1 MKLKYFLRGLGS
13 GVVVTALIL
22 SIAHGGDKETMSD
35 QEIIRR
41 AEQLGMVQQERDLL
55 TEATK
60 TPTITNEV
68 TPTITGEETD
78 KNFTDD
84 IMAMATEAAKPSKEA
99 EPTKEVTPTKDAT
112 SEEEVTP
119 TKEAEPTKAEA
130 TVSPTKAPTPTI
142 EPTKEATPTKAVG
155 EKKVITIV
163 SGMWSDQVARE
174 LQAMGVVE
182 SATEFDQYLVKNG
195 YANRIVVGTFQIPE
209 GASYEEIANIIT
221 SR

>member
-13 GVVVTALIL
+13 GVVITALIL

-55 TEATK
+55 AEATK
-60 TPTITNEV
+60 SPTITNEV
-68 TPTITGEETD
+68 TPTVTGEATD

-84 IMAMATEAAKPSKEA
+84 ILAMATEVAKPSKEA
-99 EPTKEVTPTKDAT
+99 EPT
-112 SEEEVTP
+112 EEVTP
-119 TKEAEPTKAEA
+119 TKKAKSEEVVPTKEAAPTKAEA
-130 TVSPTKAPTPTI
+130 TVTPAK
-142 EPTKEATPTKAVG
+142 EPTATPEPSKEATVTPATG

-182 SATEFDQYLVKNG
+182 NAIDFDQYLIKNG

-209 GASYEEIANIIT
+209 QASYEEIAKIIT

>member
-35 QEIIRR
+35 QEIIKR
-41 AEQLGMVQQERDLL
+41 AEQLGMVLQERDLL
-55 TEATK
+55 AEATK
-60 TPTITNEV
+60 SPTITNEA
-68 TPTITGEETD
+68 TPTVTGEATD
-78 KNFTDD
+78 KNFADD
-84 IMAMATEAAKPSKEA
+84 ILAMATEVAKPSKEA
-99 EPTKEVTPTKDAT
+99 EPT
-112 SEEEVTP
+112 EEATP
-119 TKEAEPTKAEA
+119 TKEAAPTKAEA
-130 TVSPTKAPTPTI
+130 TVT
-142 EPTKEATPTKAVG
+142 PTKEPTATPEPDKDATVTPSAG

-182 SATEFDQYLVKNG
+182 SATDFDQYLIKNG

-209 GASYEEIANIIT
+209 QASYEEIAKIIT

>member
-35 QEIIRR
+35 QEIIKR
-41 AEQLGMVQQERDLL
+41 AEQLGMVLQERDLL
-55 TEATK
+55 AEATK
-60 TPTITNEV
+60 SPTITNEA
-68 TPTITGEETD
+68 TPTVTGEATD

-84 IMAMATEAAKPSKEA
+84 ILAMATEVAKPSKEA
-99 EPTKEVTPTKDAT
+99 EPT
-112 SEEEVTP
+112 EEATP
-119 TKEAEPTKAEA
+119 TKEAAPTKAEA
-130 TVSPTKAPTPTI
+130 TVT
-142 EPTKEATPTKAVG
+142 PTKEPTATPEPHKDATVTPSAG

-182 SATEFDQYLVKNG
+182 SATDFDQYLIKNG

-209 GASYEEIANIIT
+209 QASYEEIAKIIT